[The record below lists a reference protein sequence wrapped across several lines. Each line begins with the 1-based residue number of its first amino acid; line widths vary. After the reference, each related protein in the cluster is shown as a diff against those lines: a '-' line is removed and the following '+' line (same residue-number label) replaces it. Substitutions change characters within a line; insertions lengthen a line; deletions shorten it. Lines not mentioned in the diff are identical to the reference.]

1 MNRGLVENGLQFV
14 GMCIDKFLDEHYEED
29 LVFTRCFDAEGY
41 QIKVQLCRVLDN
53 GELSEDV
60 DRYIDI
66 EDAMDLNVV
75 ENALHE
81 AYYTLMH
88 GGDKKMTLEEALDV
102 IDDLMNDV
110 WNGANRGKP
119 IYVNDAD
126 YEALGLAKAALEEKI
141 NG

>member
-1 MNRGLVENGLQFV
+1 MNRGLVENGLQFI
-14 GMCIDKFLDEHYEED
+14 GMCIDKFLDDHYEED

-75 ENALHE
+75 RNALHE
-81 AYYTLMH
+81 AYYTLIH

>member
-14 GMCIDKFLDEHYEED
+14 GMCVDKFLDDHYNED
-29 LVFTRCFDAEGY
+29 LVIKRCFDPKSY
-41 QIKVQLCRVLDN
+41 QIKVEINRVLDN

-66 EDAMDLNVV
+66 EDAMDRDVV

-88 GGDKKMTLEEALDV
+88 GGEKKMSLEEALDV

-110 WNGANRGKP
+110 WNGADRGKP

>member
-1 MNRGLVENGLQFV
+1 MNRGLVENGLQFI
-14 GMCIDKFLDEHYEED
+14 GMCIGKFLDDHYEED
-29 LVFTRCFDAEGY
+29 LVFTRCFVPEGY

-110 WNGANRGKP
+110 WYGANRGKP